1 MLCFSSV
8 STSCEDCFLFVIHNK
23 HKLKTLK
30 LKIILDDTVKYILI
44 HCPSLLPHR
53 RRLLRNVTSFLGCS
67 RGNKFLTSFYTKI
80 TNIVKGDRIG
90 VLIVMMIII
99 QYYNN
104 VSRLIL

>member
-8 STSCEDCFLFVIHNK
+8 STSCEDCFLFAIHNK

-67 RGNKFLTSFYTKI
+67 RGNKFLTSFPQILYKDYKYSERRSNWCSYSDDDNNT
-80 TNIVKGDRIG
+80 
-90 VLIVMMIII
+90 VL
-99 QYYNN
+99 
-104 VSRLIL
+104 